1 MPDRLRL
8 AMPVDLA
15 GLQADV
21 RRLAG
26 AEWVAHFNTR
36 QYEGD
41 WSGVALRSPG
51 GQSGRLY
58 PDLTEKLSWQDT
70 AELAQCPA
78 VVALV
83 ALLGCPV
90 TSLRF
95 LQLAPLAVI
104 TAHRDHQL
112 RLEDG
117 EVRLHVPVFTN
128 PHVEFVLE
136 GERVVMAEGECWYLD
151 LTGSHSVHNRGTSP
165 RVHLVVDCVVDDQ
178 LLRFFP

>member
-104 TAHRDHQL
+104 TAHRDHSCAW
-112 RLEDG
+112 RTARSG
-117 EVRLHVPVFTN
+117 CTCRSSPT
-128 PHVEFVLE
+128 
-136 GERVVMAEGECWYLD
+136 
-151 LTGSHSVHNRGTSP
+151 LTWSSSSRGSGW
-165 RVHLVVDCVVDDQ
+165 
-178 LLRFFP
+178 